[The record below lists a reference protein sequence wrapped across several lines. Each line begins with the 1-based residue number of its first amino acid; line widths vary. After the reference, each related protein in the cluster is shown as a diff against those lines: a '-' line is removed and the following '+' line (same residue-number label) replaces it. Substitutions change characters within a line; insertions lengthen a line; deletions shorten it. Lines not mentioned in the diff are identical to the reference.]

1 MKTTH
6 SQHDS
11 YTTRL
16 LVCQDSIILACY
28 QSTTTI
34 WKDLKHLTVCKVYL
48 IVNQFNVYAYISI
61 YLYIFKE
68 LKEIVTINVMWTV
81 ALGIWHWYQIK
92 IWISL
97 VQNKFCLCLSF
108 LEKEMNSAE
117 PFALKKMMMFMP
129 RSNLCWRYY
138 KHLQFLPYICTFF
151 LRTGRPGATTF
162 FSAPPFLPVGHPIGA
177 KTGLLLS

>member
-1 MKTTH
+1 
-6 SQHDS
+6 
-11 YTTRL
+11 
-16 LVCQDSIILACY
+16 
-28 QSTTTI
+28 
-34 WKDLKHLTVCKVYL
+34 
-48 IVNQFNVYAYISI
+48 
-61 YLYIFKE
+61 
-68 LKEIVTINVMWTV
+68 MWTV

-162 FSAPPFLPVGHPIGA
+162 FSAPPFFARWTPYRCQDRPTSELKMNISLIPACWFYNNLYLDI
-177 KTGLLLS
+177 LLIYIHIWIHACKLYETFLIAFQTRRE

>member
-1 MKTTH
+1 MVQNLWRVQFQGGDCPPPEELRGGTKNF
-6 SQHDS
+6 SGAS
-11 YTTRL
+11 RPICPPPEL
-16 LVCQDSIILACY
+16 NPVSA
-28 QSTTTI
+28 
-34 WKDLKHLTVCKVYL
+34 TV
-48 IVNQFNVYAYISI
+48 YI
-61 YLYIFKE
+61 YIE
-68 LKEIVTINVMWTV
+68 WKEILTINVMWTV

-138 KHLQFLPYICTFF
+138 KHLQFLPYIIHMYIF
-151 LRTGRPGATTF
+151 LAYRTPRC
-162 FSAPPFLPVGHPIGA
+162 HD
-177 KTGLLLS
+177 LLLSTAFFCPSDTL